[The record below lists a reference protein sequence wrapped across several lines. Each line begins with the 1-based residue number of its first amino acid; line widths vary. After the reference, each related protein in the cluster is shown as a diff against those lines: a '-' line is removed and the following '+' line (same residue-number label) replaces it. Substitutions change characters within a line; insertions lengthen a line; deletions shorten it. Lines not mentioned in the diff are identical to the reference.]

1 MGSFRIIEQQS
12 EPISQVNISMPVI
25 VNHEFHFNSSDD
37 ISVEQNVKRIIPESK
52 VPIPIIPT
60 SPIPTPASPK
70 LSPTSP
76 IFTPTSP
83 IPVSPTNKPKQDK
96 GRKSYLVVLA
106 TTEEANIV
114 AVTKWNH
121 L

>member
-1 MGSFRIIEQQS
+1 
-12 EPISQVNISMPVI
+12 MPVI

-60 SPIPTPASPK
+60 SPIPTP
-70 LSPTSP
+70 
-76 IFTPTSP
+76 
-83 IPVSPTNKPKQDK
+83 PTNKPKQDK

>member
-1 MGSFRIIEQQS
+1 
-12 EPISQVNISMPVI
+12 MPVI

-52 VPIPIIPT
+52 VPIPII
-60 SPIPTPASPK
+60 
-70 LSPTSP
+70 PTSP